1 MVNSSYISSVLISK
15 LNNLYIKLR
24 KLQRNSKD
32 KSSTNKN
39 ITPACKLFTLQRKYF
54 GFVAETFFFFLHFI
68 LSIFFYLGPISVH
81 LPDSLALSV
90 LTSPRLLGPQNGLA
104 IFIVH
109 GRALRAPPV
118 CGAQNLSALKSYK
131 KKKGKKTMLGVYLLL
146 VLRFDDGQS

>member
-54 GFVAETFFFFLHFI
+54 GFVAETFFFFFA
-68 LSIFFYLGPISVH
+68 FYIVYLFLPGTNLCPSSRQPCTFCSDISSTSWASEWPRNIYRPRSSSPGSSCLWRTKPLGSEE
-81 LPDSLALSV
+81 LQKKEREENNAWSL
-90 LTSPRLLGPQNGLA
+90 
-104 IFIVH
+104 FIV
-109 GRALRAPPV
+109 
-118 CGAQNLSALKSYK
+118 SAE
-131 KKKGKKTMLGVYLLL
+131 V
-146 VLRFDDGQS
+146 